1 MGMTTPFPEPASREL
16 ERFALYGR
24 QEIVG
29 LLRELRDRQV
39 LVTLYYDQGAGFAVS
54 NVLDVSDALDEVIFD
69 SAADRSAQGALCQA
83 REIVLVGFVDNAK
96 IQFNLGGAAS
106 VSHQSRPAFRVALP
120 KYVLRMQRR
129 GAVRRQPSAQQPAT
143 CLVPVAGEPDRF
155 EAVRVLDIGIGGL
168 AIVAH
173 RGQFEL
179 PDQVLSPCYLDLPG
193 IGQVNVALKVRYLE
207 PMRGAVDDRRCGC
220 EFVDLGG
227 TALRSV
233 QRYVNRLESETAGTG
248 PQRGQAAAE

>member
-39 LVTLYYDQGAGFAVS
+39 LVTLYYEQGSGFAVS
-54 NVLDVSDALDEVIFD
+54 NVLDVNDALDEVVFD
-69 SAADRSAQGALCQA
+69 CAADRSAQGALCQA

-96 IQFNLGGAAS
+96 IQFNLGGAAP

-129 GAVRRQPSAQQPAT
+129 SAGRRQPSALRPAT
-143 CLVPVAGEPDRF
+143 CLVPVAGEPGRF
-155 EAVRVLDIGIGGL
+155 EAVPVLDISIGGL
-168 AIVAH
+168 AIVAQD
-173 RGQFEL
+173 GQVEL
-179 PDQVLSPCYLDLPG
+179 PNQVLAPCYLDLPE
-193 IGQVNVALKVRYLE
+193 IGQVNVALKVRYVE
-207 PMRGAVDDRRCGC
+207 PMPGEVPGRRCGC

-233 QRYVNRLESETAGTG
+233 QRYINRLDAEGAGS
-248 PQRGQAAAE
+248 RHAA